1 MKILITGCA
10 GFIGHHVCVKLISL
24 GFNVIGIDNL
34 DNYYDPK
41 LKKNRLNRAKNL
53 SKNSKG
59 NFKFIKLDLCNNK
72 KINLLFKKF
81 KFKKVIHLAA
91 QAGVRYSLINPRKY
105 LQNNILGFLNIL
117 EGCRNSKCTHLIYGS
132 SSSVYG
138 ANTKF
143 PYTEKQHT
151 DHPLQFY
158 AATKKS
164 NELMA
169 HSYSHLFKIPTTGL
183 RFFTVYGP
191 WGRPDMALF
200 LFAKKIKQN
209 KAIKIFNYGEHMRD
223 FTYIDDVVNGIIK
236 VLKKGQKINQKWNS
250 KNPDPGS
257 SSAPFGILNIG
268 NGNPVKLSRYIECI
282 EKEMGKKAKKQFLK
296 LQPGDIEK
304 THADTKKI
312 KKIYDYKTK
321 TTIEK
326 GIKEFINWF
335 NNYY

>member
-10 GFIGHHVCVKLISL
+10 GFIGHHVSVKLMSL
-24 GFNVIGIDNL
+24 GFSVIGIDNL

-41 LKKNRLNRAKNL
+41 LKKNRLKRAKNL
-53 SKNSKG
+53 SKTFKG
-59 NFKFIKLDLCNNK
+59 SFKFIKLDLCNKK

-91 QAGVRYSLINPRKY
+91 QAGVRYSLINPHKY
-105 LQNNILGFLNIL
+105 LQSNILGFLNIL

-143 PYTEKQHT
+143 PYNEKQHT
-151 DHPLQFY
+151 DHPIQFY

-209 KAIKIFNYGEHMRD
+209 KVIKIFNYGKHRRD
-223 FTYIDDVVNGIIK
+223 FTYIDDVVNGIIN
-236 VLKKGQKINQKWNS
+236 VLNKGQKINKKWNS
-250 KNPDPGS
+250 KNPDPS
-257 SSAPFGILNIG
+257 SSNAPFGIFNIG
-268 NGNPVKLSRYIECI
+268 NGNPIKLSRYIECI

-304 THADTKKI
+304 THADTQKI
-312 KKIYDYKTK
+312 KKIYGYKSK
-321 TTIEK
+321 TTVEK
-326 GIKEFINWF
+326 GIKKFVNWF

>member
-10 GFIGHHVCVKLISL
+10 GFIGHHVSVKLISL
-24 GFNVIGIDNL
+24 GFSVIGIDNL

-41 LKKNRLNRAKNL
+41 LKKNRLKRAKNL
-53 SKNSKG
+53 SKTFKG
-59 NFKFIKLDLCNNK
+59 NFKFIKLDLCNKK

-91 QAGVRYSLINPRKY
+91 QAGVRYSLINPHKY
-105 LQNNILGFLNIL
+105 LQSNILGFLNIL
-117 EGCRNSKCTHLIYGS
+117 EGCRSSKCTHLIYGS

-143 PYTEKQHT
+143 PYNEKQHA
-151 DHPLQFY
+151 DHPIQFY

-209 KAIKIFNYGEHMRD
+209 KVIKIFNYGKHKRD
-223 FTYIDDVVNGIIK
+223 FTYIDDVVNGIIN
-236 VLKKGQKINQKWNS
+236 VLKKGQKINKKWNS
-250 KNPDPGS
+250 KNPDPS
-257 SSAPFGILNIG
+257 SSNAPFGIFNIG
-268 NGNPVKLSRYIECI
+268 NGNPIKLSRYIECI

-304 THADTKKI
+304 THADTQKI
-312 KKIYDYKTK
+312 KKIYGYKSK
-321 TTIEK
+321 TTVEE
-326 GIKEFINWF
+326 GIKKFVNWF